1 MADFSNKVIYQ
12 IYPKSFKDSNGDGI
26 GDLRGVAEKL
36 DYLKDLGVD
45 YLWLTPF
52 FVSPQRDNGY
62 DVADY
67 RNIDPMFG
75 TMEDLDNLIAEGE
88 KRNIGLMFDMV
99 FNHTS
104 TSHEWFRRALAGEK
118 KYQDYYI
125 FKEGAPDQPPTNW
138 QSKFGGFAWQ
148 YVSSLGEWHL
158 DVSDVTQADL
168 NWKNPEVREELKE
181 VIRFWKAKGVKGFR
195 FDVVNLISKPEIW
208 EDDFEGDGRKFY
220 TDGPYVHEYLKE
232 LVRDTGIEDY
242 VTVGEMSST
251 TLEHCIRYSGAE
263 EKELSMCFN
272 FHHLKV
278 DYKDG
283 NKWELMEPDYM
294 ELKVIFEKWQMGMQR
309 GNAWNALF
317 WCNHDQPRIVS
328 RFGNEGEYW
337 KESAKM
343 LAGMIHLMRGTPY
356 IYQGEEIGMTNP
368 HYTSI
373 EQYADV
379 ESRNYYEILLN
390 EGKTKEEALEILA
403 ARSRDNSRTP
413 MQWTDERYC
422 GFSDTK
428 PWIPVSDNF
437 EKINVKKQKQDRDSI
452 LEFYKKLIMLR
463 KEKEVIARGNIE
475 FMEVENAGVLAYTRC
490 LDKQKLLVCCN
501 FRDVESQM
509 EFTQE
514 WKSGRKILG
523 NYEEN
528 HKNNYKV
535 LTLRPYEIIVL
546 EKGEE

>member
-125 FKEGAPDQPPTNW
+125 FKEGAPDQPPTHW
-138 QSKFGGFAWQ
+138 QSKFGGSAWE
-148 YVSSLGEWHL
+148 YVSSLGKWYLHL
-158 DVSDVTQADL
+158 FDVTQADL